1 LASKYLIR
9 WSGLAV
15 ILVGLLVPAT
25 WIVDLVTGS
34 ATVVTRTV
42 SFIADILL
50 VFGLMGIYGYQ
61 IKESGV
67 SGLLGFLLTTVS
79 NCCAMGQTWLP
90 QSGQMVGV
98 AGVLG
103 PLIGITATPGYIL
116 LGIGSWKAGKLPRWT
131 AALWAFGY
139 SLSFVSMLVFI
150 TGIAVAEY
158 FVALGIVIWGI
169 GLIGAGVKLM
179 SVSIEPAKEPLVAT

>member
-1 LASKYLIR
+1 MSNNNLIR

-15 ILVGLLVPAT
+15 ILVGLLVPAI
-25 WIVDLVTGS
+25 WLVELFTGS
-34 ATVVTRTV
+34 ATVATRTV
-42 SFIADILL
+42 GFIADILL
-50 VFGLMGIYGYQ
+50 VFGLMGIYGTQ

-67 SGLLGFLLTTVS
+67 SGFLGFLLTTVS
-79 NCCAMGQTWLP
+79 NCINMGQTWLP
-90 QSGQMVGV
+90 QSGQLVGV

-131 AALWAFGY
+131 AALWAIGY
-139 SLSFVSMLVFI
+139 SLTFISMLIFI

-169 GLIGAGVKLM
+169 GLIGAGVSLM
-179 SVSIEPAKEPLVAT
+179 SVTVESAKEPIAAT